1 MRKSQSVLFAVL
13 LALVAFGASAQDAP
27 AATGVV
33 NINTATAEQIAYL
46 PGVGPK
52 TAERIVAFREEK
64 GGFKKPT
71 DLMQVKGIGDKTFE
85 RLSPYIATE
94 GKTTLSS
101 AIPTPRK
108 PKAKPSTRAQ
118 Q

>member
-1 MRKSQSVLFAVL
+1 MRKSHSLVIATL
-13 LALVAFGASAQDAP
+13 LTLAALGALAQDSP
-27 AATGVV
+27 AGVV
-33 NINTATAEQIAYL
+33 NINTATAEQLAYL

-52 TAERIVAFREEK
+52 TAEEIIAYREAN
-64 GGFKKPT
+64 GAFKKLT

-85 RLSPYIATE
+85 RLQPYITIE

-101 AIPTPRK
+101 NVTVPRE
-108 PKAKPSTRAQ
+108 PAPQAQ

>member
-1 MRKSQSVLFAVL
+1 MRKSHSMVLAVL
-13 LALVAFGASAQDAP
+13 LALVAFAASAQDAP
-27 AATGVV
+27 PPAGVV

-46 PGVGPK
+46 PGIGPK

-85 RLSPYIATE
+85 RLSPYISTE
-94 GKTTLSS
+94 GKTTLSTS
-101 AIPTPRK
+101 IRMPR
-108 PKAKPSTRAQ
+108 KAKPKPATRAQ